1 MKPYLYTAPDGS
13 TIQYDTE
20 CVTGEAVLFLRPLWG
35 EVFFE
40 DSPAFTDYYFQNKAA
55 LNTAF
60 FCRQKESGEIVSMVH
75 LTPYEVTIQGKTV
88 PSYYIVGVA
97 TKKDHRHRG
106 LMAHL
111 LKEAFAYGKEM
122 GCPFLFLMPADP
134 AIYEP
139 FGFSYIYSRPEY
151 EVPDIMDN
159 KEVYIKSFPLK
170 EVQLSCLEEN
180 SCLQEAA
187 SNEVLQAVSD
197 FANTTL
203 SSQYDYYLTRTPD
216 YYRLLLKELKSQN
229 GFIYLY
235 QMDGKIEG
243 CLFYAKEGKRPFVQ
257 ELLFSE
263 KLRSLMVSKAS
274 SYLPKE
280 KPHRKP
286 IIMARNLESSDGKY
300 ELSAASYPE
309 TEKHFPNYVNHLAQL
324 KGCINELV

>member
-1 MKPYLYTAPDGS
+1 MEPYLYTAPDGS

-20 CVTGEAVLFLRPLWG
+20 RVTGEAVLCLRPLWE

-60 FCRQKESGEIVSMVH
+60 FCRQKESGEIISMVH

-111 LKEAFAYGKEM
+111 LKETFSYGKEM

-151 EVPDIMDN
+151 EVPNIMEN
-159 KEVYIKSFPLK
+159 KEVYITSFPLK
-170 EVQLSCLEEN
+170 EITVSCLEEET
-180 SCLQEAA
+180 SGQM
-187 SNEVLQAVSD
+187 LQALSD
-197 FANTTL
+197 FANITL
-203 SSQYDYYLTRTPD
+203 STQYDYYLTRTPD
-216 YYRLLLKELKSQN
+216 YYRLILMELKSQN

-235 QMDGKIEG
+235 QIHGKIEG
-243 CLFYAKEGKRPFVQ
+243 YLLYAKEGEKAFVQ

-286 IIMARNLESSDGKY
+286 IIMARNLESSDDKY

-309 TEKHFPNYVNHLAQL
+309 AEKHFSSYVNHLAQS

>member
-20 CVTGEAVLFLRPLWG
+20 CVTGETVRSLRPLWE
-35 EVFFE
+35 EVFYE

-60 FCRQKESGEIVSMVH
+60 FCRQKETGEIISMVH
-75 LTPYEVTIQGKTV
+75 LTPYEVTLRRQTV
-88 PSYYIVGVA
+88 PSFYIVGVA

-151 EVPDIMDN
+151 EVPDIMGQE
-159 KEVYIKSFPLK
+159 EVYITSFPLK
-170 EVQLSCLEEN
+170 EVSVLCLEEET
-180 SCLQEAA
+180 S
-187 SNEVLQAVSD
+187 SNVLQAVSN

-235 QMDGKIEG
+235 KIDDKIEG
-243 CLFYAKEGKRPFVQ
+243 YIFYAKEGEKAFVQ

-300 ELSAASYPE
+300 GLSAASYPE
-309 TEKHFPNYVNHLAQL
+309 TEKHFPNYVNQLANL

>member
-1 MKPYLYTAPDGS
+1 MKPYIYTAPDGS

-20 CVTGEAVLFLRPLWG
+20 CVTGEAVRSLRPLWE
-35 EVFFE
+35 EVFYE

-60 FCRQKESGEIVSMVH
+60 FCRLKGTGQIISMVH

-111 LKEAFAYGKEM
+111 LKEAFAYGKEA

-134 AIYEP
+134 AIYET

-151 EVPDIMDN
+151 EVPDIMEN
-159 KEVYIKSFPLK
+159 KEVYITSFPLK
-170 EVQLSCLEEN
+170 EITVSCLEEET
-180 SCLQEAA
+180 SGQM
-187 SNEVLQAVSD
+187 LQALSD
-197 FANTTL
+197 FSNIAL

-235 QMDGKIEG
+235 KIEDKIEG
-243 CLFYAKEGKRPFVQ
+243 YIFYAKEGEKAFVQ

-263 KLRSLMVSKAS
+263 KLRSLLFQKAS

-280 KPHRKP
+280 KQSRKP
-286 IIMARNLESSDGKY
+286 IIMAKDLSSTNDLDIVSESS
-300 ELSAASYPE
+300 
-309 TEKHFPNYVNHLAQL
+309 YVNQLTDL